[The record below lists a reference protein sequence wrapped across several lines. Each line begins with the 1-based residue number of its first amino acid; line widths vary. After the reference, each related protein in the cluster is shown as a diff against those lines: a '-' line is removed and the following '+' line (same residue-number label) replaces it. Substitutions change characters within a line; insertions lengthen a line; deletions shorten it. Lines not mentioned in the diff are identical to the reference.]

1 MIKIEK
7 EKLGLQDYF
16 YIGYLY
22 LIILGIVSDAIFY
35 GIFSVSYLNYTTILD
50 ALISPISLLTNNW
63 KISIFLVLM
72 FWLMQMYF
80 SKWMFKLYAYLRVK
94 KWYKKMYNIEKWD
107 KKYAEL
113 EKKKNNP
120 QGMMFLFFLLFIS
133 MRTGMGI
140 GTMQKLT
147 KEKIVPN
154 YSLIFKDNTQLDVK
168 KVGQNSAYFFYFI
181 PGEKVMTVTPIA
193 DNLKQI
199 KIIKKQKEIN

>member
-7 EKLGLQDYF
+7 DKLGLQDYF

-35 GIFSVSYLNYTTILD
+35 GIFGVSYLNYTTILD

-63 KISIFLVLM
+63 KITVFLGFM
-72 FWLMQMYF
+72 FWLMYLYF
-80 SKWMFKLYAYLRVK
+80 TKWMFKFYKYLRVK
-94 KWYKKMYNIEKWD
+94 KWYQKVYNVDKWD

-113 EKKKNNP
+113 EKKENIIP
-120 QGMMFLFFLLFIS
+120 GMMFIFFLLFIS

-140 GTMQKLT
+140 GTKQKYNS
-147 KEKIVPN
+147 KEIIPD
-154 YSLIFKDNTQLDVK
+154 YTLIFKDNTRLDVR

-181 PGEKVMTVTPIA
+181 PGEKVITATPIS

-199 KIIKKQKEIN
+199 KVLKKEEN

>member
-35 GIFSVSYLNYTTILD
+35 GIFGVSYLNYTTILD

-63 KISIFLVLM
+63 FISVFLGIM
-72 FWLMQMYF
+72 FWLMHMYF
-80 SKWMFKLYAYLRVK
+80 SKWMFTLHDKLRDK
-94 KWYKKMYNIEKWD
+94 KWYKKMYNVEKWD
-107 KKYAEL
+107 KKYDEL
-113 EKKKNNP
+113 KKKNNNLP
-120 QGMMFLFFLLFIS
+120 GLMFIFFILFVS

-140 GTMQKLT
+140 GTKQKINT
-147 KEKIVPN
+147 KGAIPN
-154 YSLIFKDNTQLDVK
+154 YSLIFKDNTRLDVK

-181 PGEKVMTVTPIA
+181 PGEKVITATPIA
-193 DNLKQI
+193 DNIKQI
-199 KIIKKQKEIN
+199 KVIKKKD

>member
-35 GIFSVSYLNYTTILD
+35 GIFGVSYLNYTTILD
-50 ALISPISLLTNNW
+50 ALISPISLLANNW
-63 KISIFLVLM
+63 FITVFLSLM
-72 FWLMQMYF
+72 FWLMHMYF
-80 SKWMFKLYAYLRVK
+80 SKWMFKMYAYLRVK
-94 KWYKKMYNIEKWD
+94 KWYRKIYNIEKWD
-107 KKYAEL
+107 KKYAQL
-113 EKKKNNP
+113 EKKKNNL
-120 QGMMFLFFLLFIS
+120 QGLMFIFFLLFIS

-140 GTMQKLT
+140 GTKQKVNSQ
-147 KEKIVPN
+147 EVIPN
-154 YSLIFKDNTQLDVK
+154 YTLVFKDNTKLDVK

-181 PGEKVMTVTPIA
+181 PGEKVITATPIA

-199 KIIKKQKEIN
+199 KVLKKKKK

>member
-7 EKLGLQDYF
+7 DKLGLQDYF

-35 GIFSVSYLNYTTILD
+35 GIFGVSYLNYTTILD

-63 KISIFLVLM
+63 KISVFLALM

-80 SKWMFKLYAYLRVK
+80 SRWMFTIYAYLRVK
-94 KWYKKMYNIEKWD
+94 KWYKKIYNIEKWD

-113 EKKKNNP
+113 AKKKNNI
-120 QGMMFLFFLLFIS
+120 QGLMFIFFLLFVS

-140 GTMQKLT
+140 GTKHKVNAEEVIPDFTL
-147 KEKIVPN
+147 V
-154 YSLIFKDNTQLDVK
+154 FKDNTKLDVK
-168 KVGQNSAYFFYFI
+168 KAGQNSAYFFYFI
-181 PGEKVMTVTPIA
+181 PGEKVITATPIA

-199 KIIKKQKEIN
+199 KVLKKE

>member
-35 GIFSVSYLNYTTILD
+35 GIFGVSYLNYTTILD

-63 KISIFLVLM
+63 FISLFLSLM
-72 FWLMQMYF
+72 FWLMHMYF
-80 SKWMFKLYAYLRVK
+80 TKWMFKLYAYLRVK
-94 KWYKKMYNIEKWD
+94 KWYQKIYNIEKWD
-107 KKYAEL
+107 KKYDEMK
-113 EKKKNNP
+113 KKKNLL
-120 QGMMFLFFLLFIS
+120 QGMMFIFFLLFVS

-140 GTMQKLT
+140 GMKQKYNS
-147 KEKIVPN
+147 KEIIPN
-154 YSLIFKDNTQLDVK
+154 YTLVFKDNTKLDVR

-181 PGEKVMTVTPIA
+181 PGEKVITATPIA

-199 KIIKKQKEIN
+199 KVLKKEKK